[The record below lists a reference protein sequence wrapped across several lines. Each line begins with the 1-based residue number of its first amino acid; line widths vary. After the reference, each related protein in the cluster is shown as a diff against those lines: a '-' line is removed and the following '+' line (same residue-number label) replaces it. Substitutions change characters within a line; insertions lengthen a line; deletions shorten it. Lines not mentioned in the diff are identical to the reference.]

1 MYHVLVNA
9 QGHYFAR
16 VQKNNESSI
25 TTRHL
30 QEALWMVHK
39 NYVPKGFKLK
49 ELHIDLIESN
59 P

>member
-16 VQKNNESSI
+16 VQKDNESSL
-25 TTRHL
+25 TTRNL
-30 QEALWMVHK
+30 QEALWMVRW

-49 ELHIDLIESN
+49 ELRIDLIESN